1 MIIYDVIG
9 IKDMKTLIIIML
21 IIQIINIIYTISA
34 AVHIHK
40 INKELD
46 TILEKEIIQN
56 NEINKIKLWQNEQF
70 NLNQLIIKK
79 FQELDEANLV
89 EHINYLKSVNKIG
102 DC

>member
-34 AVHIHK
+34 AVHIYK

>member
-1 MIIYDVIG
+1 
-9 IKDMKTLIIIML
+9 ML